1 VCVTIV
7 ATLGRTSS
15 LLAVDYFWQNA
26 VGGAFDEPSNWL
38 PNSPPGMQGPGSAA
52 DTVNFDL
59 GAASSS
65 PYLVTNVDGENDQ
78 LLVHNDSV
86 HLALF
91 LNYAL
96 LNAGG
101 ADPSFVVGAANGDAA
116 NVILS
121 GASVSVLETDVTRIA
136 NVAGSSGAVTARGL
150 QWTGG
155 NLRVGHAGSGT
166 LRIEDDAI
174 VSSLNASLGHFSS
187 ATGTATVPDG
197 GNWTTSGDLL
207 VGRAGDGSLS
217 INGGAV
223 TNANASIA
231 SEPSGEGSAHVSGQ
245 SSSWTIYNTL
255 TVGGAGD
262 GQLSITAGTVAN
274 MDAVVGDLPASD
286 GFVFVSGDGEW
297 NTTGRLKI
305 GGDTVGGTSGG
316 SGLVRIDGG
325 QLDVGDEILISPNG
339 VLELQGGFLTP
350 RSVTLQGTGRFN
362 FTGGIFNLDQFN
374 GDLVNQG
381 GSLVPEEPGATAVVD
396 GDYTQQSGRI
406 SFSILGAAANNLY
419 NSLEVTGTAT
429 LGGDLVLSGATL
441 YEPNA
446 NEVYT
451 LIQANDII
459 GSFNNVA
466 SGERVANNRGTFVVH
481 YGMGSP
487 FDADHVVLTDFQLH
501 PTADFDNDGD
511 VDGAD
516 LTQWQGDFGVNTL
529 SNADGDG
536 DSDGADFLEW
546 QQQLGSAATTA
557 AAVPEPFA
565 YSLTALALGC
575 LMITSRR
582 AWRSSSPSNKSL
594 HWARWIDLA

>member
-1 VCVTIV
+1 MSRRVLVCVTFV
-7 ATLGRTSS
+7 ATLGHASS
-15 LLAVDYFWQNA
+15 LGAVDYYWQNPA
-26 VGGAFDEPSNWL
+26 GGAFDEVSNWL
-38 PNSPPGMQGPGSAA
+38 PNSPPGMQGPGGAL

-59 GAASSS
+59 GAASSN
-65 PYLVTNVDGENDQ
+65 PYLVTDVDGENDQ

-86 HLALF
+86 RLALF

-101 ADPSFVVGAANGDAA
+101 ANPSFVVGAAIGDAA

-136 NVAGSSGAVTARGL
+136 NVAGSTGAVTARGL
-150 QWTGG
+150 RWTGG

-174 VSSLNASLGHFSS
+174 VSAANASLGHFSS
-187 ATGTATVPDG
+187 ATGTATVQDG
-197 GNWTTSGDLL
+197 GSWTTSGELL
-207 VGRAGDGSLS
+207 VGRAGDGQL
-217 INGGAV
+217 IITGGAV

-231 SEPSGEGSAHVSGQ
+231 SEPSGGGSAHVSGQ
-245 SSSWTIYNTL
+245 SSVWTIHNTL
-255 TVGGAGD
+255 TVGGVGD
-262 GQLSITAGTVAN
+262 GNLVITAGTIAN

-286 GFVFVSGDGEW
+286 GFVLVADDGEW
-297 NTTGRLKI
+297 TTTGQLKI

-325 QLDVGDEILISPNG
+325 QLEVGEEIVVSPNG
-339 VLELQGGFLTP
+339 VLELQSGFLTP
-350 RSVTLQGTGRFN
+350 ESVTLQGTGQFN
-362 FTGGIFNLDQFN
+362 FTGGIFNLDEFN

-381 GSLVPEEPGATAVVD
+381 GSLVPQDPVAAPVIN
-396 GDYTQQSGRI
+396 GDYMQQAGRI
-406 SFSILGAAANNLY
+406 SFSILGAAVNNLY

-441 YEPNA
+441 YEPNS

-451 LIQANDII
+451 LIQANEVI

-466 SGERVANNRGTFVVH
+466 SGERIENSRGSFVVH
-481 YGMGSP
+481 YGMGSL
-487 FDADHVVLTDFQLH
+487 FDPDHVVLTDFQPH

-516 LTQWQGDFGVNTL
+516 LVQWQGDFGVNGL
-529 SNADGDG
+529 SDADNDG
-536 DSDGADFLEW
+536 DSDGADFLAW
-546 QQQLGSAATTA
+546 QQQLGSAPATGPATFI
-557 AAVPEPFA
+557 PEPRGII
-565 YSLTALALGC
+565 LLLLALGGR
-575 LMITSRR
+575 L
-582 AWRSSSPSNKSL
+582 RS
-594 HWARWIDLA
+594 WGLAPL

>member
-1 VCVTIV
+1 MLGRVLVCVVVV
-7 ATLGRTSS
+7 ATIARASS
-15 LLAVDYFWQNA
+15 LWAVDYFWQNP
-26 VGGAFDEPSNWL
+26 VGGAFDEPSNWS
-38 PNSPPGMQGPGSAA
+38 PNSPPGMQGPGGAL

-65 PYLVTNVDGENDQ
+65 PYLVTDVDGENDQ

-86 HLALF
+86 QLSIF
-91 LNYAL
+91 LNYSL

-136 NVAGSSGAVTARGL
+136 NVAGSTGAVTARGL

-166 LRIEDDAI
+166 LKIEDDAI

-187 ATGTATVPDG
+187 ATGTAAVQDG
-197 GNWTTSGDLL
+197 GSWTTSGDLL
-207 VGRAGDGSLS
+207 VGRAGDGHLT
-217 INGGAV
+217 ITNGSV

-231 SEPSGEGSAHVSGQ
+231 SEPSGEGSAQVSGQ
-245 SSSWTIYNTL
+245 SSHWTIHNTL

-262 GQLSITAGTVAN
+262 GELVMTGGTVAN

-286 GFVFVSGDGEW
+286 GFVLVSDGEW
-297 NTTGRLKI
+297 NTAGRLKI
-305 GGDTVGGTSGG
+305 GGDTVGGTIGG
-316 SGLVRIDGG
+316 SGLVRVDGG
-325 QLDVGDEILISPNG
+325 QLEVGDEIVISPNG

-350 RSVTLQGTGRFN
+350 DSVTLQGTGQFN
-362 FTGGIFNLDQFN
+362 FTGGIFNLDEFN
-374 GDLVNQG
+374 GNLVNHG
-381 GSLVPEEPGATAVVD
+381 GSLIPEDQASAPVIN
-396 GDYTQQSGRI
+396 GDFTQQAGRI

-419 NSLEVTGTAT
+419 NSVEVTGTAT

-466 SGERVANNRGTFVVH
+466 SGERIGNSRGSFVVH
-481 YGMGSP
+481 YGVGSP
-487 FDADHVVLTDFQLH
+487 FDPSHVILTDFQPH

-516 LTQWQGDFGVNTL
+516 LTQWQGDFGVNAL

-536 DSDGADFLEW
+536 DSDGADFLAW
-546 QQQLGSAATTA
+546 QRQLGSGVPSVAASEV
-557 AAVPEPFA
+557 VPEPESALLFA
-565 YSLTALALGC
+565 FGIVRVLKVAIRSAQKRVARA
-575 LMITSRR
+575 SR
-582 AWRSSSPSNKSL
+582 
-594 HWARWIDLA
+594 